1 MNNSKINISK
11 RLNECLSTQIFD
23 LLIKCGEF
31 TERNSA
37 SLFLVGGCLRDI
49 LLNKRP
55 KDIDLTLVNGDS
67 NLVQNVSEYLGGKII
82 FKSQFFTYKLKVN
95 NNIIDI
101 TEARKEVYSSPGSL
115 PKIISKCSIDDDLY
129 RRDFTINSMALSLNP
144 ASLGNIIDPFNGIN
158 DINNKNIR
166 IIHDNSFSDDPT
178 RILRA
183 IRYSIRLNFN
193 IDNQTLS
200 KINEFK
206 SNINSITGFR
216 IKNELIKILR
226 EDSRSKIL
234 LYLDTLKILDIIQPN
249 INLNTKIN
257 EIFDNFQVKDE
268 YIDDL
273 ILIGILIYNLNI
285 QNIIYFAQKLYID
298 SIFIK
303 TLRDTN
309 EIKQLLQNVKLDKLK
324 NSSIYKQLYKYKYEA
339 IIINRYFSN
348 ENVCQKI
355 DLYLNKLKDTIPPLN
370 GKEIIALGAKPGPII
385 KEIMDYLLH
394 EKLDGNIK
402 NKDQAK
408 IKATQI
414 LNK

>member
-67 NLVQNVSEYLGGKII
+67 NLVQNLSEYLGGKII

-226 EDSRSKIL
+226 EDSRSKII
-234 LYLDTLKILDIIQPN
+234 LYLDTLKILDIIQ
-249 INLNTKIN
+249 
-257 EIFDNFQVKDE
+257 
-268 YIDDL
+268 L
-273 ILIGILIYNLNI
+273 II
-285 QNIIYFAQKLYID
+285 
-298 SIFIK
+298 
-303 TLRDTN
+303 
-309 EIKQLLQNVKLDKLK
+309 
-324 NSSIYKQLYKYKYEA
+324 
-339 IIINRYFSN
+339 
-348 ENVCQKI
+348 
-355 DLYLNKLKDTIPPLN
+355 
-370 GKEIIALGAKPGPII
+370 
-385 KEIMDYLLH
+385 
-394 EKLDGNIK
+394 
-402 NKDQAK
+402 
-408 IKATQI
+408 
-414 LNK
+414 

>member
-1 MNNSKINISK
+1 
-11 RLNECLSTQIFD
+11 
-23 LLIKCGEF
+23 
-31 TERNSA
+31 
-37 SLFLVGGCLRDI
+37 
-49 LLNKRP
+49 
-55 KDIDLTLVNGDS
+55 
-67 NLVQNVSEYLGGKII
+67 
-82 FKSQFFTYKLKVN
+82 
-95 NNIIDI
+95 
-101 TEARKEVYSSPGSL
+101 
-115 PKIISKCSIDDDLY
+115 
-129 RRDFTINSMALSLNP
+129 MALSLNP

-257 EIFDNFQVKDE
+257 EIFDNFQFKDE

-285 QNIIYFAQKLYID
+285 QNIIYFAEKLYLD

-355 DLYLNKLKDTIPPLN
+355 DLYLNKLKDTSPPLN
-370 GKEIIALGAKPGPII
+370 GKEIIARGAKPGPII

-394 EKLDGNIK
+394 EKIDGNIK

>member
-1 MNNSKINISK
+1 M
-11 RLNECLSTQIFD
+11 
-23 LLIKCGEF
+23 
-31 TERNSA
+31 
-37 SLFLVGGCLRDI
+37 
-49 LLNKRP
+49 
-55 KDIDLTLVNGDS
+55 
-67 NLVQNVSEYLGGKII
+67 
-82 FKSQFFTYKLKVN
+82 
-95 NNIIDI
+95 
-101 TEARKEVYSSPGSL
+101 
-115 PKIISKCSIDDDLY
+115 
-129 RRDFTINSMALSLNP
+129 
-144 ASLGNIIDPFNGIN
+144 
-158 DINNKNIR
+158 
-166 IIHDNSFSDDPT
+166 
-178 RILRA
+178 
-183 IRYSIRLNFN
+183 
-193 IDNQTLS
+193 S

-257 EIFDNFQVKDE
+257 EIFDNFQFKDE

-285 QNIIYFAQKLYID
+285 QNIIYFAEKLYLD

-348 ENVCQKI
+348 ENVCYQC
-355 DLYLNKLKDTIPPLN
+355 
-370 GKEIIALGAKPGPII
+370 
-385 KEIMDYLLH
+385 LLLVIFERIQCRIH
-394 EKLDGNIK
+394 IS
-402 NKDQAK
+402 
-408 IKATQI
+408 
-414 LNK
+414 